1 MERDSLSLCGRSGL
15 LALLLMSATAVV
27 VVSFTSPLPPPLPI
41 MPLPSYRQ
49 LRFQRQEQIM
59 FFHFGV
65 NTFTGKEQGD
75 GTEDP
80 SIFNPEGLVLSLP

>member
-1 MERDSLSLCGRSGL
+1 
-15 LALLLMSATAVV
+15 
-27 VVSFTSPLPPPLPI
+27 
-41 MPLPSYRQ
+41 
-49 LRFQRQEQIM
+49 M